1 MDVCITTFY
10 VFIMS
15 CIFHTFILF
24 VHMCTIYRIDLHI
37 NIVEN
42 KYQNGFLLFVSIIIY
57 EKINM
62 PIDKP
67 PLYEIL
73 NIQS

>member
-1 MDVCITTFY
+1 MYAITTFY

-42 KYQNGFLLFVSIIIY
+42 KYQNGFLLFVSIITY
-57 EKINM
+57 EKNQYTYISNRPYM
-62 PIDKP
+62 K
-67 PLYEIL
+67 Y
-73 NIQS
+73 